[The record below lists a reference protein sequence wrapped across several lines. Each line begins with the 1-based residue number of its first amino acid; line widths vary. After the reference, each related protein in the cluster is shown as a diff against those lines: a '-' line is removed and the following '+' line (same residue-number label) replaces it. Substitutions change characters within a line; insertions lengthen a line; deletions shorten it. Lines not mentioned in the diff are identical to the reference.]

1 MLLLP
6 CRANLQINSCY
17 TSATPSTV
25 ALPHPHPLPTP
36 RFFPT
41 SPSPALTHLSHIISP
56 LTKHPHQTP
65 CTHNHR
71 PSQRLPPPRRAEHK
85 PLRRKVR
92 KRNGIRP
99 DSELVERRL
108 VDVVRGVEPDYAREE
123 RPGPERARR
132 EPGDVVGFAR
142 WRVECGWVV
151 DARGVREGAVGLD

>member
-1 MLLLP
+1 MLDPYLYNNLP
-6 CRANLQINSCY
+6 NEPCARLSSMILHPPPSRLHIIPPLCKHPQQTPRAN
-17 TSATPSTV
+17 A
-25 ALPHPHPLPTP
+25 
-36 RFFPT
+36 
-41 SPSPALTHLSHIISP
+41 
-56 LTKHPHQTP
+56 
-65 CTHNHR
+65 HR
-71 PSQRLPPPRRAEHK
+71 ARKGLPPPRRAEHK